1 MVINF
6 YHGAENMKRKVII
19 GLVAFLALSAGAQ
32 TVINQGGY
40 DSKSLVDTNSTS
52 TINTNNVN
60 SGTITKNKKRTK

>member
-1 MVINF
+1 
-6 YHGAENMKRKVII
+6 MKREVLI

-52 TINTNNVN
+52 TSTSTINTNNVN